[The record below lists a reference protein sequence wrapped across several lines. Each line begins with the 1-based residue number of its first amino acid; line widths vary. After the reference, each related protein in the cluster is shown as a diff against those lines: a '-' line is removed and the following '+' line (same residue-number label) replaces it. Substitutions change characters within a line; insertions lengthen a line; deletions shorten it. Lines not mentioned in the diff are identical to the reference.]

1 MNFLPYSEREDFEA
15 AVCEVGLHGC
25 PDEAIICHALVR
37 CCHLTQHQRVMTVLP
52 LITFVPTLLRA
63 YVQSS
68 K

>member
-25 PDEAIICHALVR
+25 LDEAIICHALVR
-37 CCHLTQHQRVMTVLP
+37 CCHLTQHQRNHDS
-52 LITFVPTLLRA
+52 FAFNYFCTLLRA